1 MGSYETVSAFKQWF
15 DPHPR
20 SDPLFWILC
29 LTLILRYR
37 VECLTWLCAAI
48 MDLCTV
54 LCFHVELKGCRL
66 WTAEEQVVMSIYF
79 SRFQA
84 VVTRSTF
91 KFREIW
97 CSLHPAVVQLHV
109 CDGTGIIWCPHQC
122 LPVASQI
129 YWTHRLQETQPI
141 VGLIYSLLQMLDFS
155 PPTLRY
161 WQLGN
166 DV

>member
-1 MGSYETVSAFKQWF
+1 MVWPSSKIWPPFLDLMLDSNPAIQSRRSNMTLCRYYGSVYSVMLSCGTKRLQTF
-15 DPHPR
+15 
-20 SDPLFWILC
+20 FW
-29 LTLILRYR
+29 
-37 VECLTWLCAAI
+37 A
-48 MDLCTV
+48 
-54 LCFHVELKGCRL
+54 
-66 WTAEEQVVMSIYF
+66 AEEQVVMSKYLP
-79 SRFQA
+79 RFQV

-97 CSLHPAVVQLHV
+97 CRPTSVHPAVVRLHV

-129 YWTHRLQETQPI
+129 YWTHRLQEAQPI
-141 VGLIYSLLQMLDFS
+141 VGLIYPLLQMLDFS
-155 PPTLRY
+155 PPTLRC

>member
-1 MGSYETVSAFKQWF
+1 MVWPSSKMWPPFLDFMLDSNPATQS
-15 DPHPR
+15 R
-20 SDPLFWILC
+20 MSNMILC
-29 LTLILRYR
+29 SYYGS
-37 VECLTWLCAAI
+37 VYS
-48 MDLCTV
+48 V
-54 LCFHVELKGCRL
+54 LLSCGTKRMQTFF
-66 WTAEEQVVMSIYF
+66 WTAQEQVVMLIYF
-79 SRFQA
+79 SRIQA
-84 VVTRSTF
+84 VVSRSTF

-129 YWTHRLQETQPI
+129 YWTHRLQEAQPI

-155 PPTLRY
+155 PPTLWC